1 MVAVVFISPEG
12 GRKRHYDSWRRLG
25 DPLAAKTQICDP
37 EGYIEPAGY
46 RRKKIDGKLW
56 LMHRRVMEEHIG
68 RPLLSDETVHH
79 KNGVRHDNCIENLEI
94 RVGAHPKGLSIEEA
108 VVWAKVIIDRYVD

>member
-1 MVAVVFISPEG
+1 
-12 GRKRHYDSWRRLG
+12 
-25 DPLAAKTQICDP
+25 
-37 EGYIEPAGY
+37 
-46 RRKKIDGKLW
+46 
-56 LMHRRVMEEHIG
+56 MEEHIG